1 MRHVHFPVWLGGL
14 SRAGGASFIALFMF
28 ETLTRATIVTVLP
41 LQALALTG
49 DAAAV
54 STLYFSV
61 GLVGLFGTLTVPL
74 LVRRLRRRWVITLGL
89 ICAMVSVPLFAQQ
102 TLPTLIAGMLIQ
114 LYGLSCTAI
123 CLNLY
128 VLDHIP
134 RRSFTRFEPMRMLF
148 SGGAWVIGP
157 ALGVF
162 LGSRVAPWAPYAASG
177 VFALIALG
185 YFWFLRITES
195 PVVAPATAPPP
206 NPVRFVRRFFAQPR
220 LMLAGRLA
228 VGRSGWWVLV
238 VIYPPI
244 DAVTTGLGEAMGGIL
259 SSVGSM
265 SLFVVTFWGWV
276 GRRYGIRALLIWGN
290 LATAALTVAIGLAA
304 GMPWLGAA
312 FLVAAAFA
320 AGATDGA
327 GNVPFLR
334 AVRTRERPEMTTV
347 FATYRDTSRLSIP
360 GLYSLLLQAFAL
372 PVVFLASGV
381 MMVCVAGLSHYIPRK
396 LGREEQRA
404 LRANTAGR

>member
-1 MRHVHFPVWLGGL
+1 MRHIHFPVWLGGL
-14 SRAGGASFIALFMF
+14 SRAGGSSFVALFML

-49 DAAAV
+49 DAGAV
-54 STLYFSV
+54 STLYFAV
-61 GLVGLFGTLTVPL
+61 GIVALCGTLTVPL

-89 ICAMVSVPLFAQQ
+89 VCAMGAVPLFAQQ
-102 TLPTLIAGMLIQ
+102 TLPMLIAGMLVQ
-114 LYGLSCTAI
+114 LYGLSCTSI

-148 SGGAWVIGP
+148 SGGAWVVGP

-162 LGSRVAPWAPYAASG
+162 LGSRVAPWAPYATSG
-177 VFALIALG
+177 GFALAALG
-185 YFWFLRITES
+185 YFWFLRVTES

-220 LMLAGRLA
+220 LVLAWLLS
-228 VGRSGWWVLV
+228 VGRAGWWVMFF
-238 VIYPPI
+238 IYTPI
-244 DAVTTGLGEAMGGIL
+244 YAVTTGLGEEMGGIL
-259 SSVGSM
+259 SSVGSA
-265 SLFVVTFWGWV
+265 SLFIVIFWGWI
-276 GRRYGIRALLIWGN
+276 GRRYGIRTLLIWGN
-290 LATAALTVAIGLAA
+290 LATAALTVAVGLAA
-304 GMPWLGAA
+304 GSPWLGAA
-312 FLVAAAFA
+312 LLIVAAFA

-334 AVRTRERPEMTTV
+334 AVRLRERPEMTTV
-347 FATYRDTSRLSIP
+347 FATYRDTARLAMP

-372 PVVFLASGV
+372 PVVYLASGV
-381 MMVCVAGLSHYIPRK
+381 VMVGLAGLSHYLPRK

-404 LRANTAGR
+404 LRRAGGGR